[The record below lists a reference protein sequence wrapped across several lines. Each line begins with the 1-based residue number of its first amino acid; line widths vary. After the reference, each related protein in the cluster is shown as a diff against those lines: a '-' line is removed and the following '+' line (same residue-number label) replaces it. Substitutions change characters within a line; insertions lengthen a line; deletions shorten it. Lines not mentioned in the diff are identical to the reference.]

1 MKIQVITTVFVQK
14 RLKFGNM
21 SAGYPMPDNMHYP
34 DDEEYGVTKKHNPD
48 LTDAAWD
55 KRWKG
60 ADEVKRKEIVKK
72 YSFIF

>member
-1 MKIQVITTVFVQK
+1 
-14 RLKFGNM
+14 M

-72 YSFIF
+72 